1 MSSAREAA
9 AGAVASTLA
18 AIAGEIAACR
28 ACDLAAGRT
37 MTVPG
42 AGSPAARLVLVGEAP
57 GAGEDAAGV
66 PFVGASGR
74 LLDRLLEQA
83 GLHRAEAFVLNS
95 VKCRPPEN
103 RDPRPAELAACRPF
117 LARQLAVLRPVVV
130 ATLGRHALNVF
141 AQTAQI
147 ARTHGA
153 PYVGETE
160 LLPPGTVLFPL
171 YHPAATIYDRRLR
184 PLLEQDLAA
193 LAALLERGAR

>member
-37 MTVPG
+37 RTVPG

-117 LARQLAVLRPVVV
+117 LARQLAALQPVVV

-141 AQTAQI
+141 ARTAQI
-147 ARTHGA
+147 ARTHGT
-153 PYVGETE
+153 PYAGETE